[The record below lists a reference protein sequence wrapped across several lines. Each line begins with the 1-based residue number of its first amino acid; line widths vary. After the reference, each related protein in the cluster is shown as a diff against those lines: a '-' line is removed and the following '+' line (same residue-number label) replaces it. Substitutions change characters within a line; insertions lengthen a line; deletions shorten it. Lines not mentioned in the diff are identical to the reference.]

1 MLRDVIR
8 PSREERLRA
17 QQLPAH
23 HPAMAGPLLE
33 SLATE
38 LRRATQKRTA
48 TPWERELEWN
58 ILQRRE
64 RLILFML
71 ADYAHPL
78 FTRGKHRDVAGQV
91 FQHYRDV
98 RDNLSTWDESMEAF
112 ETGDF
117 SGAQRLHVAHLE
129 QTLPGLTVKN
139 VTTSEFCF
147 DILGLPSE
155 QYQRVAREL
164 AAYYKAYGAHPEMDG
179 YEHAR
184 LTLRKYEQRRSGTI
198 GERTV
203 EYAIERGVNDS
214 WSIVSY
220 EEALGF
226 TVSDRELR
234 DGILRL
240 MNQRRVF

>member
-1 MLRDVIR
+1 MLLDPIR
-8 PSREERLRA
+8 PRREDRLRA
-17 QQLPAH
+17 RQLPDH
-23 HPAMAGPLLE
+23 HPAMAGPLLN

-38 LRRATQKRTA
+38 LRGAIKKRSD
-48 TPWERELEWN
+48 TPWDREMEWN

-64 RLILFML
+64 RLILSML

-98 RDNLSTWDESMEAF
+98 RDNLSAWDESMEAF

-117 SGAQRLHVAHLE
+117 SAAQRLHVAHLE
-129 QTLPGLTVKN
+129 QTFPGLTVKN
-139 VTTSEFCF
+139 VTTSEFYF
-147 DILGLPSE
+147 DILDLPSE

-164 AAYYKAYGAHPEMDG
+164 AAYYKAYGSHPEMDG

-184 LTLRKYEQRRSGTI
+184 LTLHKREQRRDGTT

-234 DGILRL
+234 DGVLRL
-240 MNQRRVF
+240 MNQRRVL